1 MLEINSPGGKE
12 VLLNTDNL
20 ETILGLGV
28 NKVLAAD
35 FEWGQSGRG
44 AGKRTHGCE
53 ETGVRLNGQILGH
66 NDRDATTHTI
76 MVKSKYRKST
86 QYRETGGRGYNKDI
100 IRRYKMR

>member
-1 MLEINSPGGKE
+1 MWERNSPGGKE
-12 VLLNTDNL
+12 VLLNTDDL

-28 NKVLAAD
+28 NKVLAAN

-44 AGKRTHGCE
+44 AGERTHGCE
-53 ETGVRLNGQILGH
+53 ETGVRLKGQFVGY

-76 MVKSKYRKST
+76 IVKSKYRKST
-86 QYRETGGRGYNKDI
+86 LYREKKDI

>member
-1 MLEINSPGGKE
+1 MWEINSPGGKE

-28 NKVLAAD
+28 NKVLAVD

-53 ETGVRLNGQILGH
+53 ETSVRLKGQLLSH
-66 NDRDATTHTI
+66 NDRDGTIHTI
-76 MVKSKYRKST
+76 IVRSKVERINTIK
-86 QYRETGGRGYNKDI
+86 REGREIYNKLI
-100 IRRYKMR
+100 